1 VSVFA
6 GFQHDSTGNFG
17 HKEINL
23 KTEMKSFFSAE
34 APKAIGPYS
43 QAIKTGN
50 LLYCSGQT
58 PVDPVTMK
66 IKSEE
71 IEGQTQRAL
80 KNLELVLIAADLSLS
95 DMVKVNVFI
104 TDMEHFPKMNAV
116 YAKMLG
122 DHRPARSTV
131 AVKGLPYDALVE
143 IECIAEFKIDVTI

>member
-1 VSVFA
+1 MYLRDFNTIVQVILDIKKF
-6 GFQHDSTGNFG
+6 
-17 HKEINL
+17 NL
-23 KTEMKSFFSAE
+23 KTKMKSFFSAE

-43 QAIKTGN
+43 QAIQTGN

-66 IKSEE
+66 IESPD

-80 KNLELVLIAADLSLS
+80 KNLELVLIAAGLSLS
-95 DMVKVNVFI
+95 DLVKVNVFI

-122 DHRPARSTV
+122 DHRPARSTI
-131 AVKGLPYDALVE
+131 AVKGLPYNALVE
-143 IECIAEFKIDVTI
+143 IECIAELKIDVII